1 MVINLVEKKLSVL
14 AVGAHPDDVEYSAGG
29 TVAKYAK
36 AGHKVTILNLT
47 RGGAG
52 SMKIPSE
59 ELRKTRTKE
68 GIRGGRVLGADVKYM
83 PDVEGFQDGGGL
95 IPTQEA
101 VLAVVD
107 VIRET
112 KPNIIISHHT
122 NEIHPDDRAAG
133 MIMRDAFTICALPLI
148 KTKLPAHS
156 VSDLYMYGDIHR
168 FTELPSSVIYI
179 DIEDTIDLKI
189 KALAEHKSQL
199 EWLLE
204 HKGYDAGFI
213 DPMEEVRAQARALG
227 YRCGVRYAEAF
238 VPLKPKALPFFPH
251 YEVKK

>member
-1 MVINLVEKKLSVL
+1 MREKKLSVL

-52 SMKIPSE
+52 SMRLSSE
-59 ELRKTRTKE
+59 ELKRTRTEE
-68 GIRGGRVLGADVKYM
+68 GIRAGKILGADVKYM
-83 PDVEGFQDGGGL
+83 PDIEGFQDGGGL
-95 IPTQEA
+95 IPSHEN

-107 VIRET
+107 VVREI
-112 KPNIIISHHT
+112 KPDIIISHHT

-133 MIMRDAFTICALPLI
+133 LIMRDVFTVVALPLV
-148 KTKLPAHS
+148 KTKHPAHS

-168 FTELPSSVIYI
+168 FTELPTSLIFI

-189 KALAEHKSQL
+189 KALAEHKSQMD
-199 EWLLE
+199 WLTE
-204 HKGYDAGFI
+204 HKGYDAGML
-213 DPMEEVRAQARALG
+213 DPVEEIKAQARALG
-227 YRCGVRYAEAF
+227 YRCGIRYAEAF
-238 VPLKPKALPFFPH
+238 VPLKPKALDFFPY
-251 YEVKK
+251 YEAKK

>member
-1 MVINLVEKKLSVL
+1 LLGKKLSVL

-29 TVAKYAK
+29 TVAKYVR

-47 RGGAG
+47 RGEAG

-59 ELRKTRTKE
+59 ELAKIRTEE
-68 GIRGGRVLGADVKYM
+68 GIRGGKVLGAGVRYL
-83 PDVEGFQDGGGL
+83 PQSGTPGFRDGDL
-95 IPTQEA
+95 NPTREA

-107 VIRET
+107 VIREV
-112 KPNIIISHHT
+112 KPNIMISHHP

-133 MIMRDAFTICALPLI
+133 VITRDAFTICALPLV

-168 FTELPSSVIYI
+168 FTELPQSIIYV
-179 DIEDTIDLKI
+179 DIEDTIDLKV
-189 KALAEHKSQL
+189 KALAEHKSQV
-199 EWLLE
+199 EWLRE
-204 HKGYDAGFI
+204 HKGYDAGFL
-213 DPMEEVRAQARALG
+213 DPLEEVRAQARALG

-238 VPLKPKALPFFPH
+238 VPLKPKALPFFPY
-251 YEVKK
+251 YEAKK